1 MALQLSEVDGGKDF
15 IFSYSMQYNFT
26 EKKKNPNTLLVILT
40 NNRCMKLSKAEVINS
55 LPELRYIGRAD
66 DH

>member
-26 EKKKNPNTLLVILT
+26 EKKNPKHFT
-40 NNRCMKLSKAEVINS
+40 CDINQQQMHEIEQS
-55 LPELRYIGRAD
+55 WSY
-66 DH
+66 